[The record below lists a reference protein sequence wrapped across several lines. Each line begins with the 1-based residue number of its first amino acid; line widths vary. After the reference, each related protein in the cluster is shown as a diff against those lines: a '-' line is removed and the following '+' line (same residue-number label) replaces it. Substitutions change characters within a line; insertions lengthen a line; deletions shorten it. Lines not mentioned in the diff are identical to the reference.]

1 MFMAAVV
8 YEDLLRENRII
19 SELKW
24 GQHYLCGL
32 PRWRLEKESY
42 KASKWVVRGMEV
54 MKGS

>member
-1 MFMAAVV
+1 MAAVV

-42 KASKWVVRGMEV
+42 KASKWVVREMEV
-54 MKGS
+54 MKG